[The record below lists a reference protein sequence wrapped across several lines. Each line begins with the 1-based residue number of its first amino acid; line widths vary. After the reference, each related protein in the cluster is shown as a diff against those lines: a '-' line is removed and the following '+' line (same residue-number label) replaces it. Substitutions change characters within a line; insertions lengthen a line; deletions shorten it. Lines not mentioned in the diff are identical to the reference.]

1 MPAGTARGGS
11 DAAASQQRPS
21 EHVHAAQTCS
31 INTAQTCSINTTQTC
46 RFQGTGFLARRAQT
60 CVDSPCHASDAEVR
74 TLRGRSARGGPR
86 DRGGGASGV
95 QKQDLGSGQFLNGG
109 GLGSGVQKCNGSGFR
124 SDSCKSGSCVFQP
137 VLELRAVSAI
147 SISQLRTVIRF
158 RKGARFRGCRCFS
171 KPRFQVLIPNL
182 QPHPEFQTQLP
193 QKKKPAVTVT
203 MKVSQLR
210 TSITLQVARLPQS
223 STKPGL
229 IDNAQ
234 YVERHGC
241 RKCIAYSHRAKTCH
255 SHGAVRYIL
264 GALQV
269 WVCETCA
276 SPVPSRAQ
284 STPLLI
290 S

>member
-1 MPAGTARGGS
+1 MPPPRSKDRPNMSTLLRHARSTPLRHAPSTPLRHAGFRERGFWLK
-11 DAAASQQRPS
+11 
-21 EHVHAAQTCS
+21 V
-31 INTAQTCSINTTQTC
+31 
-46 RFQGTGFLARRAQT
+46 RRAQT

-193 QKKKPAVTVT
+193 QKKKTGCNCNHESVPAPHFNNTT
-203 MKVSQLR
+203 GSK
-210 TSITLQVARLPQS
+210 TSPIFNKARL
-223 STKPGL
+223 
-229 IDNAQ
+229 D
-234 YVERHGC
+234 
-241 RKCIAYSHRAKTCH
+241 
-255 SHGAVRYIL
+255 
-264 GALQV
+264 
-269 WVCETCA
+269 
-276 SPVPSRAQ
+276 
-284 STPLLI
+284 
-290 S
+290 